1 MSNTIGSPQFPGI
14 MVKPGESRPGVPLT
28 SYPLTSHPAII
39 PDLPADSAPPISPLN
54 PFNVPNDNLISF
66 NISPLHNP
74 QAINHDVDSL
84 FNVLSDIV
92 ISTSTISLDFQQVT
106 LDVGQNKVPQ
116 VALQPAC
123 NLLCEIACKMT
134 CHSFDKSNVHK
145 SVVEVLEKLSSYAWD
160 AKAVIAF
167 SAFALNYVKPLR
179 LTVAQEASQ
188 KQNAL
193 ELHLFTL
200 ATEGILPAQ
209 SVSNVTNNLV
219 KITLELIKGI
229 ITLEKLFANI
239 SSCILKHFPTLCNDS
254 RALYA
259 YWAIFSLFVC
269 ANQTG
274 WEEIQY
280 SWILQKLN
288 DILDQ
293 LKSYLQEIRIQQVQW
308 QHLIRC
314 TEVLQKPSSVGIWQ
328 LLKALIYPNNFD
340 KPVNIFANGTNEL
353 LTLDG
358 TENLFLFI
366 SGLEIDHEITSLT
379 SIHGYKKGKI
389 VWVPVVRDWTLEI
402 KEKFKNLKSR
412 MLSWYVVEYY
422 SLIEGYQALQQVW
435 NYRGEPIVVVL
446 DASANILN
454 LNALDAITLWGTEAF
469 PFDPVT
475 ISIVVSK
482 PWNWFWSAVFK
493 IFRPIQTWVTSEEH
507 YVFFYGGTSEWTKQF
522 GDHLDG
528 IKMRLEGTNTNIQQC
543 NLTLIEQ
550 NLQTYFWHSIR
561 ASNTG
566 NPIYRR

>member
-28 SYPLTSHPAII
+28 SHPAII
-39 PDLPADSAPPISPLN
+39 PDLPADCAPPISPLN

-74 QAINHDVDSL
+74 QAISYDVDSL

-106 LDVGQNKVPQ
+106 LDLGQNKVPQ
-116 VALQPAC
+116 VALQPAY
-123 NLLCEIACKMT
+123 NLLSEIACQMT
-134 CHSFDKSNVHK
+134 CHSFNASNAHK
-145 SVVEVLEKLSSYAWD
+145 SVVGVLEKLRSYTWD
-160 AKAVIAF
+160 AKAVIAL

-209 SVSNVTNNLV
+209 SVSNVTSNLV

-229 ITLEKLFANI
+229 ITLEKLFVNKSYTI
-239 SSCILKHFPTLCNDS
+239 KHFPTLCNDS

-288 DILDQ
+288 AILDQ
-293 LKSYLQEIRIQQVQW
+293 LKSYLQKIRIQQVQW
-308 QHLIRC
+308 QHLIWRI
-314 TEVLQKPSSVGIWQ
+314 EVLQKPSSVGIWQ

-340 KPVNIFANGTNEL
+340 KPVTIFANGTNEL
-353 LTLDG
+353 LTLDE

-366 SGLEIDHEITSLT
+366 SDLEIDDEIITSLT

-412 MLSWYVVEYY
+412 MPSWYVVEYY

-435 NYRGEPIVVVL
+435 YYRDKPIVVVL

-454 LNALDAITLWGTEAF
+454 LNALEAITLWGTQVF
-469 PFDPVT
+469 PFSHAT
-475 ISIVVSK
+475 ISTFVSK
-482 PWNWFWSAVFK
+482 PWNWFWSAAYK
-493 IFRPIQTWVTSEEH
+493 ICPPIRTWVTKQSSSED
-507 YVFFYGGTSEWTKQF
+507 YSDKSVKPSPKQDSSNSSNSSFASSNSESSST
-522 GDHLDG
+522 
-528 IKMRLEGTNTNIQQC
+528 
-543 NLTLIEQ
+543 
-550 NLQTYFWHSIR
+550 
-561 ASNTG
+561 
-566 NPIYRR
+566 